1 MIISETCTPAG
12 RLRRRLTAEQLTR
25 LKREFLDAR
34 KRFFARQTQLLSSFD
49 SGEYL
54 RGAIDIFKAKLTGVV
69 AQFEA
74 SFGDSL
80 NGGIV
85 GGVSRR

>member
-1 MIISETCTPAG
+1 MTASETCTPAG
-12 RLRRRLTAEQLTR
+12 TFRCRLTATQLTR

-34 KRFFARQTQLLSSFD
+34 ERFFARQTQLLSSFD

-69 AQFEA
+69 AQFQA
-74 SFGDSL
+74 AFGESVT
-80 NGGIV
+80 GGGNSV
-85 GGVSRR
+85 VSRR

>member
-34 KRFFARQTQLLSSFD
+34 ERFFARQTQL
-49 SGEYL
+49 
-54 RGAIDIFKAKLTGVV
+54 LTGVV

>member
-1 MIISETCTPAG
+1 MTISAICTPAG
-12 RLRRRLTAEQLTR
+12 KVRRRLTAPQLTR

-34 KRFFARQTQLLSSFD
+34 ERFFARQTQLLSSFD

-69 AQFEA
+69 AQFQA
-74 SFGDSL
+74 AFGESVT
-80 NGGIV
+80 GGSER
-85 GGVSRR
+85 GVSPR